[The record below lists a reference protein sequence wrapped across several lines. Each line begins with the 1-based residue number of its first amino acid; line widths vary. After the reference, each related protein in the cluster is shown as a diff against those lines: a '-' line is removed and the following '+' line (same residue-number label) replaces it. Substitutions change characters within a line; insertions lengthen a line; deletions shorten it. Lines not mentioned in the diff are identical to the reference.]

1 MEQKDLKAIKQQ
13 LQYALDE
20 LQDEKP
26 DIDLLHDWIS
36 DPLQRVKKLII
47 TDVVVSEAEVC
58 EHHWL
63 NDTFDVYGFVIE
75 KVCEFCGKRE
85 QT

>member
-1 MEQKDLKAIKQQ
+1 MKHQKDLKAIEQQ
-13 LQYALDE
+13 LQYALNE
-20 LQDEKP
+20 LQNEKP

-47 TDVVVSEAEVC
+47 PDVVVSEAEVC
-58 EHHWL
+58 HCSVDSCMHHKGGICFAVAWKCV
-63 NDTFDVYGFVIE
+63 D
-75 KVCEFCGKRE
+75 R